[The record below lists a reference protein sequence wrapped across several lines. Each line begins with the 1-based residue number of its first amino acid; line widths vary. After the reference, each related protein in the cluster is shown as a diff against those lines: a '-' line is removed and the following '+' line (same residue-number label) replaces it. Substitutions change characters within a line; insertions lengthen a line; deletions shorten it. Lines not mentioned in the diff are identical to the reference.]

1 MPVITPED
9 LEEPT
14 ATVSDPSWDYLHSLQ
29 HLLQSS
35 AAAARGQPPASP
47 GPSADTKAPD
57 LAAFKTAL
65 LDGDSRL
72 KQRFLDDEP
81 VERLVRDRAR
91 LVDTLL
97 KAAWKL
103 QVGVHTREVALIAV
117 GGYGRGE
124 LNLCSDI
131 DIMILLPKSESAL
144 WQGSVERFLTLMWD
158 IGLEVGHS
166 VRTIDDC
173 QRESTA
179 DVSVA
184 TTLIEARLLD
194 GPESL
199 FDAMRRAL
207 APERVWLTRDFFE
220 AKVAEQTARHHR
232 YHDTAYNLEPNVKSS
247 PGGLRDIQTIGWVAK
262 RHFGADSLDQLVE
275 HDFLT
280 RSELRKLK
288 TAQSFL
294 WKIRFALH
302 VLTNRREDRLWKI
315 RFALHVLTNRRE
327 DRLLFDHQIKLAKM
341 FGYEDAT
348 YTLAVEQFMQR
359 YYRTAM
365 DVSLLN
371 EMLLQLF
378 REAILSDPNVAPVP
392 VNARFQIRNEYLEI
406 SNEEVFDRYPSALLE
421 LFVITAQ
428 QPQVRGVR
436 AATIR
441 SLTRHLW
448 LIDEEFRQHPRNHR
462 LFFEIL
468 SAPQGVTH
476 ELRRMNLYGVLG
488 RYIPAFGRVVGRM
501 QYDLFHAYTVD
512 AHTLF
517 VVSNLRRLAMPKY
530 DHEFP
535 VLSRIMQSLPK
546 QELAYLAAIFHDIAK
561 GRGGDHSELGASD
574 AESFCLEQGLSRYD
588 ARLVAWLVRNHLV
601 LSVTA
606 QKKDI
611 SDPQV
616 LHDFAMLVGD
626 QTHLD
631 YLYVLT
637 VSDVRGTNPKLWN
650 NWKASLF
657 AEFYE
662 RARQALR
669 RGLESPIDKDELI
682 AETQAHAHELL
693 TRAGVSEAQ
702 VGPIW
707 QRLTTVYFMRHTAEE
722 IAWHTQLL
730 AEREPGDTASLV
742 SVQQQSG
749 RGGTGIST
757 YTPQTQHSFART
769 TALLDQLGLNIVD
782 ARITPTA
789 DGFSL
794 DVYHVL
800 EDTGAELTDQLRIR
814 DIEQQLA
821 AALSGPDDTFVTVTR
836 RAPRQV
842 RMFST
847 PTQVNCSEDSLNQRT
862 IVELIAG
869 DRPGLLSQ
877 VAKVLMNEHADI
889 HTAKIMTVGERAED
903 VFYVSDEQ
911 GRPLS
916 PAAREC
922 LAQRLIETLDRR
934 E

>member
-9 LEEPT
+9 MEELGT
-14 ATVSDPSWDYLHSLQ
+14 AISDPTWDYLASLTPR
-29 HLLQSS
+29 LSTQS
-35 AAAARGQPPASP
+35 Q
-47 GPSADTKAPD
+47 DI
-57 LAAFKTAL
+57 AAFRAAL
-65 LDGDSRL
+65 TDGDARL
-72 KQRFLDDEP
+72 QQRFLDDEP
-81 VERLVRDRAR
+81 VEQLVRDRAR
-91 LVDTLL
+91 LVDALL
-97 KAAWKL
+97 KTAWEAHL
-103 QVGVHTREVALIAV
+103 GEFAQEIALIAV

-131 DIMILLPKSESAL
+131 DILILLPKSESTR
-144 WQGSVERFLTLMWD
+144 WQSNLERFLTFMWD

-173 QRESTA
+173 QRESAA

-184 TTLIEARLLD
+184 TTLIESRLLM
-194 GPESL
+194 GPEPL
-199 FDAMRRAL
+199 FEAMRRAL
-207 APERVWLTRDFFE
+207 GPELVWPTKDFFE

-262 RHFGADSLDQLVE
+262 RHFGAESLDELVE
-275 HDFLT
+275 HGFLA

-288 TAQSFL
+288 TAQAYL

-302 VLTNRREDRLWKI
+302 VLTK
-315 RFALHVLTNRRE
+315 RRE

-359 YYRTAM
+359 YYRTAL

-378 REAILSDPNVAPVP
+378 REAILLDSAAQPTP
-392 VNARFQIRNEYLEI
+392 VNSRFQIRNDYLEI
-406 SNEEVFDRYPSALLE
+406 THEDVFDRYPSSLLE
-421 LFVITAQ
+421 IFVILQ
-428 QPQVRGVR
+428 QNPHIRGVR
-436 AATIR
+436 ASTIR
-441 SLTRHLW
+441 QLTRHLW

-462 LFFEIL
+462 LFLEIL
-468 SAPQGVTH
+468 RAPVGVTH

-488 RYIPAFGRVVGRM
+488 RYIPAFGRIVGRM

-530 DHEFP
+530 DHEMP
-535 VLSRIMQSLPK
+535 ALSRIMQSLPK
-546 QELAYLAAIFHDIAK
+546 QEVAYMAALFHDIAK
-561 GRGGDHSELGASD
+561 GRGGDHSELGSVD
-574 AESFCLEQGLSRYD
+574 AEAFCLEQGMSRYD

-601 LSVTA
+601 FSVTA

-611 SDPQV
+611 SDPEV
-616 LHDFAMLVGD
+616 IYDFAKLVGD
-626 QTHLD
+626 QNHLD

-637 VSDVRGTNPKLWN
+637 VADVRGTNPKLWN

-662 RARQALR
+662 RTKQALR
-669 RGLESPIDKDELI
+669 RGLESPIDKEELI
-682 AETQAHAHELL
+682 AATQAHARELIAH
-693 TRAGVSEAQ
+693 TGIPAEDIERV
-702 VGPIW
+702 W
-707 QRLTTVYFMRHTAEE
+707 NRLSDVYFLRHTPEE
-722 IAWHTQLL
+722 ITWHTQML
-730 AEREPGDTASLV
+730 ANRDSDDAIPLV
-742 SVQQQSG
+742 SVQQSSG

-757 YTPQTQHSFART
+757 YTPQTQHSFAQT

-782 ARITPTA
+782 ARITPTN
-789 DGFSL
+789 DGNTL

-800 EDTGAELTDQLRIR
+800 EDTGAEIADQARIR
-814 DIEQQLA
+814 DIQQQLSHT
-821 AALSGPDDTFVTVTR
+821 LSQPDDVAVTVTR

-842 RMFST
+842 RMFTT
-847 PTQVNCSEDSLNQRT
+847 PTQIAFSEDPVNQRT
-862 IVELIAG
+862 IIELIAG

-877 VAKVLMNEHADI
+877 IAKVFMAEGI
-889 HTAKIMTVGERAED
+889 YIYTAKIVTVGERAED
-903 VFYVSDEQ
+903 VFYVSDTS
-911 GRPLS
+911 GHPLS
-916 PAAREC
+916 GDKREQ
-922 LAQRLIETLDRR
+922 LAQRLTESLDRR
-934 E
+934 S

>member
-1 MPVITPED
+1 MSIETPED
-9 LEEPT
+9 LEELAT
-14 ATVSDPSWDYLHSLQ
+14 TVSDPSWDYLTSLQ
-29 HLLQSS
+29 QSF
-35 AAAARGQPPASP
+35 ARGQQ
-47 GPSADTKAPD
+47 DI
-57 LAAFKTAL
+57 AAYRAAL
-65 LDGDSRL
+65 TEGDNRL
-72 KQRFLDDEP
+72 KQRFLDEEP

-91 LVDTLL
+91 LVDMLL
-97 KAAWKL
+97 KSAWSMH
-103 QVGVHTREVALIAV
+103 VGEHARDIALIAV

-131 DIMILLPKSESAL
+131 DIMILLPKSEATPWESSL
-144 WQGSVERFLTLMWD
+144 ERFLTFMWD

-173 QRESTA
+173 QRESAA

-184 TTLIEARLLD
+184 TTMIEARLLS
-194 GPESL
+194 GPEQL
-199 FDAMRRAL
+199 FEAMRRAL
-207 APERVWLTRDFFE
+207 APERVWPMRDFFE

-262 RHFGADSLDQLVE
+262 RHFGADSLDELVD
-275 HDFLT
+275 HGFLT
-280 RSELRKLK
+280 KSELRKLK
-288 TAQSFL
+288 TAQAFL
-294 WKIRFALH
+294 WKM
-302 VLTNRREDRLWKI
+302 

-378 REAILSDPNVAPVP
+378 REAILSDPNVEPVP
-392 VNARFQIRNEYLEI
+392 VNPRFQIRNDYLEI
-406 SNEEVFDRYPSALLE
+406 TSEDVFDRYPSALLE
-421 LFVITAQ
+421 LFVVLEQNPSI
-428 QPQVRGVR
+428 RGVR
-436 AATIR
+436 ASTIR
-441 SLTRHLW
+441 QLTRHLW

-468 SAPQGVTH
+468 RAPVGVTH
-476 ELRRMNLYGVLG
+476 VLRRMNLYGVLG
-488 RYIPAFGRVVGRM
+488 RYIPAFGRIVGRM

-517 VVSNLRRLAMPKY
+517 VVSNLRRLAMPKF

-535 VLSRIMQSLPK
+535 ELSRIMQSLPK
-546 QELAYLAAIFHDIAK
+546 PELAYLAALFHDIAK
-561 GRGGDHSELGASD
+561 GRGGDHSELGAVD
-574 AESFCLEQGLSRYD
+574 AEAFCLEQGLSRYD
-588 ARLVAWLVRNHLV
+588 ARLVAWLVKNHLM

-616 LHDFAMLVGD
+616 LHEFALKVGD

-637 VSDVRGTNPKLWN
+637 VADVRGTNPKLWN

-657 AEFYE
+657 AEFYQ
-662 RARQALR
+662 RTKQVLR
-669 RGLESPIDKDELI
+669 RGIENPIDKEELI
-682 AETQAHAHELL
+682 AETQTQA
-693 TRAGVSEAQ
+693 REALSRTGISPEKIQ
-702 VGPIW
+702 SVW
-707 QRLTTVYFMRHTAEE
+707 SRLTDAYFIRHTPEE
-722 IAWHTQLL
+722 VAWHTRLL
-730 AEREPGDTASLV
+730 ANREPDDQSALV
-742 SVQQQSG
+742 SMEQQSG
-749 RGGTGIST
+749 RGGTAITT
-757 YTPQTQHSFART
+757 YTPHTQHTFART

-800 EDTGAELTDQLRIR
+800 EDTGAEISDPVRIR

-821 AALSGPDDTFVTVTR
+821 HALALAQPEGATVQVTR

-847 PTQVNCSEDSLNQRT
+847 PTQINFSEDPVNQRT
-862 IVELIAG
+862 VVELIAG

-877 VAKVLMNEHADI
+877 VARVFMNEHVDI
-889 HTAKIMTVGERAED
+889 YNSKIVTVGERAED

-911 GRPLS
+911 GKPLT
-916 PAAREC
+916 AEACER
-922 LAQRLIETLDRR
+922 LAKQLTETLDRR